1 MNREEDFRPL
11 DWAAKEIPRQEAR
24 LWWKSGFTVADALHW
39 RERFTVD
46 EALAWRAAGVTPLR
60 EARSWLVA
68 GVGASEVAGW
78 RQAGIGFAEA
88 AAWREFGYS
97 LEEARKG
104 MTDGKTPSEAFRRRV
119 GNMQSGAGP
128 GARGT
133 RSSMSNVS
141 FGSVAFGTLRPLGA
155 SGTGPPSNMRHFVER
170 IQGRS
175 SQGGRLLHSYMMR
188 QWFDDEALAFAE
200 AGIDAGDALVWK
212 EFGIAP
218 AEAGRLAK
226 AGQTPGA
233 TLRAWW
239 EAGIPADEVAAWL
252 GAGLTPEEAAAQR
265 AKGVT
270 AARAAVMRA
279 LRDPEEPSGQ

>member
-11 DWAAKEIPRQEAR
+11 DWAAKEIPREEAR
-24 LWWKSGFTVADALHW
+24 LWWKSGFCVADALHW

-46 EALAWRAAGVTPLR
+46 EAAAWRAAGATTLR

-68 GVGASEVAGW
+68 GVEASEVAGW

-104 MTDGKTPSEAFRRRV
+104 KAVGKTPREAFRRRV
-119 GNMQSGAGP
+119 GNMRSGP
-128 GARGT
+128 GPAT
-133 RSSMSNVS
+133 QSSRNVT
-141 FGSVAFGTLRPLGA
+141 FGSGSFVALNRLGSRGMGRGA
-155 SGTGPPSNMRHFVER
+155 NMQRFVER
-170 IQGRS
+170 VQGRGG
-175 SQGGRLLHSYMMR
+175 QGGRLLHSYFMR

-218 AEAGRLAK
+218 AEAARLGGR
-226 AGQTPGA
+226 PGRHRERRSVRGGR
-233 TLRAWW
+233 RASR
-239 EAGIPADEVAAWL
+239 PARSPRGSAPA
-252 GAGLTPEEAAAQR
+252 
-265 AKGVT
+265 
-270 AARAAVMRA
+270 
-279 LRDPEEPSGQ
+279 